1 MPTNSIQLAFL
12 FTDIEGSTRLW
23 EAQPDEMQVAL
34 ACHDE
39 RLRAVI
45 ASHDGQVFKTIGD
58 AFCVIFPTP
67 LAAIQ
72 AALEAQRELTAKL
85 CGSLELRVRM
95 AVHSGTAENR
105 DGDYFG
111 QTLNRVARLLA
122 AGHGG

>member
-45 ASHDGQVFKTIGD
+45 ASHDGQVKK
-58 AFCVIFPTP
+58 PLETP
-67 LAAIQ
+67 SVLFSRPPWQPFRQPWKRSA
-72 AALEAQRELTAKL
+72 
-85 CGSLELRVRM
+85 
-95 AVHSGTAENR
+95 N
-105 DGDYFG
+105 
-111 QTLNRVARLLA
+111 
-122 AGHGG
+122 